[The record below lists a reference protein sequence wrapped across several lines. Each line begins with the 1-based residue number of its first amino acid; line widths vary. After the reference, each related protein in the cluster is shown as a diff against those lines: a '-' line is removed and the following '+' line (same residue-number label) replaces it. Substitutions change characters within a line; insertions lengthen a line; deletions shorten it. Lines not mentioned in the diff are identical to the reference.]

1 LVAVLNFLFIISN
14 SILNK
19 ATRNSYAINHILVI
33 VYELCISHDLE
44 SKTNIDLKQK
54 QNAKRKITIIVV
66 IIIIKKTSFPLVVGV
81 ESKNQVEEEPIKNS
95 PS

>member
-1 LVAVLNFLFIISN
+1 
-14 SILNK
+14 
-19 ATRNSYAINHILVI
+19 
-33 VYELCISHDLE
+33 
-44 SKTNIDLKQK
+44 LKQK

>member
-1 LVAVLNFLFIISN
+1 
-14 SILNK
+14 
-19 ATRNSYAINHILVI
+19 
-33 VYELCISHDLE
+33 
-44 SKTNIDLKQK
+44 LKQK
-54 QNAKRKITIIVV
+54 QNAKRKITIIV

>member
-1 LVAVLNFLFIISN
+1 LIPVLNFLFIISN

-54 QNAKRKITIIVV
+54 QNAKRKITIIV

>member
-1 LVAVLNFLFIISN
+1 
-14 SILNK
+14 
-19 ATRNSYAINHILVI
+19 LVI

-44 SKTNIDLKQK
+44 FKTNIDLKQK
-54 QNAKRKITIIVV
+54 QNAKRKITIIV
-66 IIIIKKTSFPLVVGV
+66 IIIIIKTSFPLVVGV

>member
-1 LVAVLNFLFIISN
+1 
-14 SILNK
+14 
-19 ATRNSYAINHILVI
+19 LVI

-44 SKTNIDLKQK
+44 FKTNIDLKQK
-54 QNAKRKITIIVV
+54 QNAKRKITIIV

>member
-1 LVAVLNFLFIISN
+1 LIPVLNFLFIISN

-44 SKTNIDLKQK
+44 FKTNIDLKQK
-54 QNAKRKITIIVV
+54 QNAKRKITIIV

>member
-1 LVAVLNFLFIISN
+1 
-14 SILNK
+14 
-19 ATRNSYAINHILVI
+19 LVI

-44 SKTNIDLKQK
+44 FKTNIDLKQK
-54 QNAKRKITIIVV
+54 QNAKRKITITV